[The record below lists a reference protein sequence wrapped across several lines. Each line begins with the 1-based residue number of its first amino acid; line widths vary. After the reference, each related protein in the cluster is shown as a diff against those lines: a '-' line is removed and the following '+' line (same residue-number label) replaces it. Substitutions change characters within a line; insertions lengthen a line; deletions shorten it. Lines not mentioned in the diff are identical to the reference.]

1 MVRLPGK
8 GEEGGGWRW
17 GGGEGGRGGEL
28 ALKSRFDFK
37 SLFRPL
43 FDNYFRN
50 CADVPLSNILAL
62 DN

>member
-8 GEEGGGWRW
+8 GEEGGGWKREGRG
-17 GGGEGGRGGEL
+17 GGGEVGGGARGGGEI

-43 FDNYFRN
+43 QNTKKFKSS
-50 CADVPLSNILAL
+50 L
-62 DN
+62 